1 MAKKKISVTIAQL
14 KPIQIINNDGQLEGL
29 PKNPR
34 FIRTKDF
41 EDLKKSIKDCPEMT
55 EIREIV
61 VFPFNEN
68 FIVIAGNQRLKA
80 MEELNFKEIT
90 CKVLPKSTPVALL
103 REITIKDNV
112 HSGKDDWDIIA
123 NEWDINEIEEWN
135 KETPISKDG
144 EKTSNKNVRVT
155 ITDVNEDERDNI
167 KEVLTKAGYNVK

>member
-55 EIREIV
+55 EVREIV